1 MDINGIMQQAQ
12 QMQGKIAKI
21 QQDLAKM
28 TITGSA
34 GGGMVQVLVTGLG
47 EVISVKIEQ
56 QLLTPDETDLL
67 QDLIAAATNDGLRK
81 AKETGKQAM
90 GQLTHGINIP
100 GLNNIL

>member
-34 GGGMVQVLVTGLG
+34 GGGMVQVMVTGLG

-56 QLLTPDETDLL
+56 QLLTPDEADLL

-100 GLNNIL
+100 GLTNIL

>member
-34 GGGMVQVLVTGLG
+34 GGGMVQVVVTGLG
-47 EVISVKIEQ
+47 EMISITIEP
-56 QLLTPDETDLL
+56 QLLTPDEADLL
-67 QDLIAAATNDGLRK
+67 QDLITAATNDGLRK
-81 AKETGKQAM
+81 AKEAGKHAM
-90 GQLTHGINIP
+90 GQLTHDISIP
-100 GLNNIL
+100 GLNTIL

>member
-34 GGGMVQVLVTGLG
+34 GGGMVQVIVTCLG

-56 QLLTPDETDLL
+56 QLLTPDEVDLL
-67 QDLIAAATNDGLRK
+67 QDLITAATNDGLRK

-90 GQLTHGINIP
+90 GQLTHGISIP
-100 GLNNIL
+100 GLTNIL

>member
-34 GGGMVQVLVTGLG
+34 GGGMVQVIVTGLG

-56 QLLTPDETDLL
+56 QLLTPDEVDLL
-67 QDLIAAATNDGLRK
+67 QDLITAATNDGLRK

-90 GQLTHGINIP
+90 GQLTHGISIP
-100 GLNNIL
+100 GLTNIL

>member
-34 GGGMVQVLVTGLG
+34 GGGMVQVMVTGLG

-56 QLLTPDETDLL
+56 QLLTPDEADLL
-67 QDLIAAATNDGLRK
+67 QDLITAATNDGLRK

-100 GLNNIL
+100 GLSNIL

>member
-21 QQDLAKM
+21 QQDLARM

-56 QLLTPDETDLL
+56 QLLTPDEADLL

-90 GQLTHGINIP
+90 GQLSHGINIP
-100 GLNNIL
+100 GLTNIL

>member
-34 GGGMVQVLVTGLG
+34 GGGMVQVIVTGLG

-56 QLLTPDETDLL
+56 QLLTPDEVDLL
-67 QDLIAAATNDGLRK
+67 QDLITAAINDGLRK

-90 GQLTHGINIP
+90 GQLTHGISIP
-100 GLNNIL
+100 GLTNIL

>member
-21 QQDLAKM
+21 QQDLARM

-56 QLLTPDETDLL
+56 QLLTPDEADLL

-90 GQLTHGINIP
+90 GQLTNGINIP
-100 GLNNIL
+100 GLTNIL

>member
-34 GGGMVQVLVTGLG
+34 GGGMVQVIVTGLG

-56 QLLTPDETDLL
+56 QLLTPDEADLL
-67 QDLIAAATNDGLRK
+67 QDLITAATNDGLRK

-90 GQLTHGINIP
+90 GQLTHGISIP
-100 GLNNIL
+100 GLTNIL

>member
-21 QQDLAKM
+21 QQDLARM

-56 QLLTPDETDLL
+56 QLLTPDEADLL

-100 GLNNIL
+100 GLTNIL

>member
-34 GGGMVQVLVTGLG
+34 GGGMVQVMVTGLG

-56 QLLTPDETDLL
+56 QLLTPAEAELL

-100 GLNNIL
+100 GLTNIL

>member
-56 QLLTPDETDLL
+56 QLLTPDEADLL

-100 GLNNIL
+100 GLTNIL

>member
-34 GGGMVQVLVTGLG
+34 GGGMVQVMVTGLG

-56 QLLTPDETDLL
+56 QLLTPDEADLL
-67 QDLIAAATNDGLRK
+67 QDLITAATNDGLRK

-90 GQLTHGINIP
+90 GQLTHGISIP
-100 GLNNIL
+100 GLTNIL

>member
-34 GGGMVQVLVTGLG
+34 GGGMVQVMVTGLG
-47 EVISVKIEQ
+47 EVISVKIER
-56 QLLTPDETDLL
+56 QLLTPDEADLL

-100 GLNNIL
+100 GLTNIL